1 VVVKIKKLKIIKA
14 ECSFF
19 LEEKKL
25 SHIDAAVFYFL
36 PAVFYFLPAEGVMIL
51 KSPIHFNPERVS
63 NSQHSNTF
71 LV

>member
-1 VVVKIKKLKIIKA
+1 MKKLKIIKV
-14 ECSFF
+14 ECLFF
-19 LEEKKL
+19 GRKKL
-25 SHIDAAVFYFL
+25 SHIDAT
-36 PAVFYFLPAEGVMIL
+36 VFYFLPAEGVMIL

>member
-1 VVVKIKKLKIIKA
+1 MFI
-14 ECSFF
+14 F

-25 SHIDAAVFYFL
+25 SHNDA
-36 PAVFYFLPAEGVMIL
+36 AVFYFLPAEGVMIL

-63 NSQHSNTF
+63 NSLHSNTF